1 MSALPSP
8 PPPPPLPEP
17 SSSCQGG
24 PPPPPPL
31 PPTSSSCA
39 GGPPPPPPPQRQPPP
54 ANNLPKGSSNIP
66 TKLSPAALHGVTN
79 TTTVKLPPEQA
90 LGEAVARAARFEPS
104 LAQGSWCVYCPHVPP
119 ARLQEGLVALSL
131 AAATR

>member
-1 MSALPSP
+1 MSALP
-8 PPPPPLPEP
+8 PPPPPPPPP

-24 PPPPPPL
+24 PPPPPPP

-54 ANNLPKGSSNIP
+54 ANNLLKGSSNIP

-79 TTTVKLPPEQA
+79 TTTVTLPPEQA
-90 LGEAVARAARFEPS
+90 LGEAAARAARFDPL
-104 LAQGSWCVYCPHVPP
+104 LAHGPWFV
-119 ARLQEGLVALSL
+119 
-131 AAATR
+131 